1 MYCSGCVFGVLALRS
16 RHSCDLEH
24 DRTQKKASFKPN
36 ARSSSVAS
44 GVRNQ
49 GHRTCVPGGLP
60 VSPEVL
66 FHPVFPTG
74 PPSQKDG
81 ARQADG
87 PGLGRPWP
95 IGPRITGLMP
105 SRPPG
110 GAGAVSCCA
119 RGVGF
124 YRDDP
129 GLASTA
135 PPAHPWVSPRGFLIL
150 CSSSMGHRS
159 PVCLPLGGS

>member
-16 RHSCDLEH
+16 RHSCDLED

-110 GAGAVSCCA
+110 GAGVVPGVS
-119 RGVGF
+119 GF
-124 YRDDP
+124 TGTILDW
-129 GLASTA
+129 LLQL
-135 PPAHPWVSPRGFLIL
+135 PPLIL
-150 CSSSMGHRS
+150 GSALGVSSSCALHLWDTGLQFVS
-159 PVCLPLGGS
+159 L